1 MRVLF
6 WGTSDFALPTL
17 RALLDASDHEVVGVV
32 TQPDRPAGRGRSVRA
47 TPVARAGA
55 ESGLRLLQP
64 EKPRGDAFMEALAGL
79 DPDVSV
85 VAAYGEILTE
95 HVLEA
100 PRLGTLNVHASL
112 LPALR
117 GAAPINWA
125 IIRGHRESGVT
136 IIRLVRELD
145 AGPIL
150 RQEAVGIGP
159 RTTAGELFE
168 ELSGLGGRL
177 LLETL
182 EGLGAGTIEPREQDH
197 DAATYAPKL
206 GRDAARLDWSHS
218 AAEVDRWIRGCDPW
232 PAAWSVLGAEDDGAS
247 GGRRPSGGGGRS
259 GGDLSVQLFDPRSVG
274 SAEAARAVAAA
285 AESGRGSVHDRPG
298 AAPGT
303 VLVAD
308 PREGLLAAAGQGAVW
323 IGEVKPAGSRRMAS
337 AAWIRGRGARAGQRL
352 R

>member
-1 MRVLF
+1 VRVLF

-17 RALLDASDHEVVGVV
+17 RALLAAPGHKVVGVV

-47 TPVARAGA
+47 TPVARAGVGA
-55 ESGLRLLQP
+55 GLRLLQP
-64 EKPRGDAFMEALAGL
+64 GKPRGEAFMEELAGL
-79 DPDVSV
+79 EPDVSV

-95 HVLEA
+95 PVLEA

-125 IIRGHRESGVT
+125 IIRGHRETGVT

-159 RTTAGELFE
+159 RTAAGELFE
-168 ELSGLGGRL
+168 ELSELGAGL
-177 LLETL
+177 LLEVL
-182 EGLGAGTIEPREQDH
+182 EGLEADAVEPREQDH
-197 DAATYAPKL
+197 AAATYAPKL
-206 GRDAARLDWSHS
+206 DRDAARLDWSLP
-218 AAEVDRWIRGCDPW
+218 AADVDRWIRGCDPW
-232 PAAWSVLGAEDDGAS
+232 PAAWSVLGEGDGEGAP
-247 GGRRPSGGGGRS
+247 GGAGPSDGG
-259 GGDLSVQLFDPRSVG
+259 LSVQLFDSRP
-274 SAEAARAVAAA
+274 AARDEVADA
-285 AESGRGSVHDRPG
+285 
-298 AAPGT
+298 GT

-308 PREGLLAAAGQGAVW
+308 PREGLLVAAGEGAVW